1 MDKELILWIQSH
13 SNSILDIFF
22 GGVVHLSS
30 KTALCIYIVIAY
42 LFTIFFSPK
51 YKKNTNT
58 LVTLLVFSSLI
69 NYILK
74 NTFQSLRPYMKYHE
88 ILGRFTASGTGYS
101 FPSGHAQLIS
111 TIGFFIYFNTKSR
124 LIRTIS
130 IVVMILVCFSRM
142 YFGLHYFTDIVAG
155 VIIGLAL
162 NLAIKF
168 YRKS

>member
-1 MDKELILWIQSH
+1 MDKELILLIQSH
-13 SNSILDIFF
+13 SNNVLDIFF
-22 GGVVHLSS
+22 SVVTHLSS
-30 KTALCIYIVIAY
+30 KKALLSYIIIAY
-42 LFTIFFSPK
+42 IFIFLYSS
-51 YKKNTNT
+51 KNRKNINT
-58 LVTLLVFSSLI
+58 LIVLLLFSSII
-69 NYILK
+69 NFALK
-74 NTFQSLRPYMKYHE
+74 NFFQRLRPYKEYNE
-88 ILGRFTASGTGYS
+88 IIGSYITSGTGYS
-101 FPSGHAQLIS
+101 FPSGHSQIIS
-111 TIGFFIYFNTKSR
+111 TIGFFIYFNTKSK